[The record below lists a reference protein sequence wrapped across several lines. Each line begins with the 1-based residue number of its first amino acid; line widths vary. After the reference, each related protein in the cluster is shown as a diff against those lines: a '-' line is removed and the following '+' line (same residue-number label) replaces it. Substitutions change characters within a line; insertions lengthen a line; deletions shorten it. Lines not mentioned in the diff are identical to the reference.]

1 MNKILVPIIVSISM
15 AAYSQCNQL
24 VWSDEFNGNSVDLS
38 KWAFQNGDGCPSM
51 CGWGNGEL
59 ESYTDNP
66 KNISV
71 ANGVLTM
78 TAIRETVGG
87 SSFTASKIR
96 TLGLHSWKYGRFEA
110 SMRMPLGR
118 GLWPAFWMLS
128 TNNQWPTTGEI
139 DIMEY
144 RGDIPKQTNGTLHY
158 GLPWPNN
165 RYDGSAYV
173 HNQNLSDAFHTYAVE
188 WDENQIK
195 WYFDNTLMK
204 TETKNPNS
212 LDPAN
217 NSSIPWPWN
226 TEFYIILNFA
236 VGGGYTGNPTP
247 SQVELTKPTFEVDY
261 VRVYS
266 GTGSI
271 ATLTPPVISGTSK
284 MYTGENKTFSVQSVS
299 GASYIWTVSGG
310 NASIVS
316 GQNTNSIT
324 IKNTTESVCTLS
336 VEVSLPATNTCPA
349 QSVQGSK
356 TISAYKD
363 NCTFVFNDFETNGA
377 NAANLAGTDGTASIV
392 NNPTISNAN
401 ASAKAL
407 KYVRSTNQYDIIFL
421 DDALLRNGSDYENG
435 SFAFELDVYS
445 PKPAGTPV
453 EIQVASKSAW
463 NAAWP
468 TGRHTV
474 YRATTTKTNQW
485 ETLRFVLSETADANR
500 AQFNTSVDRLIV
512 LLNPNSTSSDTYYFD
527 NLKRVSI
534 SSNTCLVTELEDE
547 QSAEKEI
554 VKVYPTVSESVFHI
568 ESSKIIE
575 HLYVYNA
582 TGKVV
587 FQKYGNISSFGDSFN
602 SGMYLVVMT
611 MSDGRN
617 FSYKVQKK

>member
-1 MNKILVPIIVSISM
+1 MKKIITSLLVLSSI
-15 AAYSQCNQL
+15 ATYSQCNQL
-24 VWSDEFNGNSVDLS
+24 VWSDEFNGSSVDLS
-38 KWAFQNGDGCPSM
+38 KWAFQNGDGCPSL

-59 ESYTDNP
+59 ESYTDNA

-71 ANGVLTM
+71 ANGLLTM
-78 TAIRETVGG
+78 TVVKETVGG
-87 SSFTASKIR
+87 ASFTASKIR

-195 WYFDNTLMK
+195 WFFDNTLIK

-217 NSSIPWPWN
+217 NSSNLWPWN

-236 VGGGYTGNPTP
+236 VGGGYTGNPIP

-266 GTGSI
+266 GTGSSS
-271 ATLTPPVISGTSK
+271 ALTPPVISGLSK
-284 MYTGENKTFSVQSVS
+284 IYSGENKTYSVQSVS
-299 GASYIWTVSGG
+299 GASYNWTVSGG

-324 IKNTTESVCTLS
+324 LKNNSESACTLS
-336 VEVSLPATNTCPA
+336 IEVSIPASNNCPA
-349 QSVQGSK
+349 QSVQSSK
-356 TISAYKD
+356 TISAHKD
-363 NCTFVFNDFETNGA
+363 NCAFFFNDFETNSTS
-377 NAANLAGTDGTASIV
+377 AATLASTDGTASTV
-392 NNPTISNAN
+392 NNPAISNSN
-401 ASAKAL
+401 SSAKVL

-445 PKPAGTPV
+445 PKPAGTPI
-453 EIQVASKSAW
+453 EIQIASTGSW

-468 TGRHTV
+468 TGRHSV
-474 YRATTTKTNQW
+474 YKALTTKTNQW
-485 ETLRFVLSETADANR
+485 ETLRFTLSETADPNR
-500 AQFNTSVDRLIV
+500 VQFNTSVDRLIV
-512 LLNPNSTSSDTYYFD
+512 LLNPNSTGSDTYYID

-534 SSNTCLVTELEDE
+534 SSTTCLVTGTEESDFNL
-547 QSAEKEI
+547 SEKM
-554 VKVYPTVSESVFHI
+554 SVFPSPTKDVI
-568 ESSKIIE
+568 NING
-575 HLYVYNA
+575 LGANA
-582 TGKVV
+582 T
-587 FQKYGNISSFGDSFN
+587 ISILNVNGTTVLESQSKKIDLSMFS
-602 SGMYLVVMT
+602 SGIYFIKAENQRVK
-611 MSDGRN
+611 
-617 FSYKVQKK
+617 FIKE

>member
-1 MNKILVPIIVSISM
+1 MKKIITSLFLISSL

-38 KWAFQNGDGCPSM
+38 KWAFQNGDGCPSL

-59 ESYTDNP
+59 ESYTDNA
-66 KNISV
+66 KNISI
-71 ANGVLTM
+71 ANGILTM
-78 TAIRETVGG
+78 TVVKENVGAA
-87 SSFTASKIR
+87 SFTASKIR

-165 RYDGSAYV
+165 RYDGSAHV
-173 HNQNLSDAFHTYAVE
+173 HSQNLSDAFHTYAVE

-195 WYFDNTLMK
+195 WFFDNTLIK

-212 LDPAN
+212 LNPAN
-217 NSSIPWPWN
+217 NSSNTWPWN
-226 TEFYIILNFA
+226 TEFYVILNFA

-266 GTGSI
+266 GTGGIS
-271 ATLTPPVISGTSK
+271 TLTPPVISGLSK
-284 MYTGENKTFSVQSVS
+284 MYTGENKVYSVQSVS
-299 GASYIWTVSGG
+299 GASYNWAISGG

-316 GQNTNSIT
+316 GKNTNSVT
-324 IKNTTESVCTLS
+324 IKNTSESVCTLS
-336 VEVSLPATNTCPA
+336 VEILIPASNNCPA
-349 QSVQGSK
+349 QSAQASK

-377 NAANLAGTDGTASIV
+377 NAASLAGTDGTASTI
-392 NNPTISNAN
+392 NNPAISNGN
-401 ASAKAL
+401 SSAKVL
-407 KYVRSTNQYDIIFL
+407 KYVRSNNQYDIIFL
-421 DDALLRNGSDYENG
+421 DDALLRNGSEYENG

-445 PKPAGTPV
+445 PKPAGTPI
-453 EIQVASKSAW
+453 EIQIASTGSW
-463 NAAWP
+463 NTAWP
-468 TGRHTV
+468 TGRHSV
-474 YRATTTKTNQW
+474 YKALTTKTNQW
-485 ETLRFVLSETADANR
+485 ETLHFTLSETADPNR

-512 LLNPNSTSSDTYYFD
+512 LLNPNSTTSETYYID

-534 SSNTCLVTELEDE
+534 SSTTCLVTGTEESDFNPSE
-547 QSAEKEI
+547 KISAFPS
-554 VKVYPTVSESVFHI
+554 PTKDVINISGVEA
-568 ESSKIIE
+568 
-575 HLYVYNA
+575 NA
-582 TGKVV
+582 T
-587 FQKYGNISSFGDSFN
+587 ISILNVNGTTVLETQSKKIDLSMFS
-602 SGMYLVVMT
+602 SGIYFIKAENQRVK
-611 MSDGRN
+611 
-617 FSYKVQKK
+617 FIKE